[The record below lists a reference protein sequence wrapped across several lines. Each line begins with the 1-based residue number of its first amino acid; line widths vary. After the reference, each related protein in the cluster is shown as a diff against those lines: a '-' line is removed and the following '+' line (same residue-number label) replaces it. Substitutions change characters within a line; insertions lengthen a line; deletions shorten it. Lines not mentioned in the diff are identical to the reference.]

1 METGKK
7 RLEVVPPVVAEA
19 ETSERASETV
29 AETVAETGAETGP
42 EAEAG
47 GAKASTA
54 TKVTPTK
61 IAPLL
66 GAGDSL
72 SANPFSCVAPRE
84 NRDGIPMSR

>member
-7 RLEVVPPVVAEA
+7 RLEVVPPVVAGG
-19 ETSERASETV
+19 ETSVRAPG
-29 AETVAETGAETGP
+29 TVAETGAETGP
-42 EAEAG
+42 EADAG
-47 GAKASTA
+47 GAKGSTA

-72 SANPFSCVAPRE
+72 SASPLPVAMPRS
-84 NRDGIPMSR
+84 MA